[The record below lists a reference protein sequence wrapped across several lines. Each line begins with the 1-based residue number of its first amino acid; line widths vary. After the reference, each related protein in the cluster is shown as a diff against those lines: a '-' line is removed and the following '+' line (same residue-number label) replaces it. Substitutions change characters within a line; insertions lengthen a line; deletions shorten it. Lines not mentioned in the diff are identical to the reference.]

1 MYNKTPV
8 IVYMHG
14 KILDYGG
21 VKLKIKSAI
30 DRNKDESGIKIS
42 DEDMQKVNIEYDEK
56 QNKQWNY
63 RITPVVKS

>member
-1 MYNKTPV
+1 
-8 IVYMHG
+8 MHG

>member
-1 MYNKTPV
+1 
-8 IVYMHG
+8 MHG

-30 DRNKDESGIKIS
+30 DCNKDESGIKIS

-63 RITPVVKS
+63 RITPVIKS